1 MVLKLSSVAHIL
13 RFKSLSAR
21 SLLKDID
28 GERLM
33 KIVVGFFVVSCFFGG
48 SFFFF
53 YRIFNYLS
61 GLQDIGLLLINK
73 IITLG
78 FLAIFI
84 MLVISNIVTS
94 ITTLYRSRETT
105 HLISTPISHTDVF
118 TVKFIDNIFFSTW
131 AVLLLGMPII
141 FAYGIVR
148 NFEFWHYIYTIM
160 FALLPFII
168 IPACLGVAFSMIMFR
183 LSRSISPRLM
193 ILSFG
198 SILFLAVVLYF
209 KFGQPSSLA
218 FNVIS
223 DWRVLNRY
231 LGSMGA
237 TSFAFL
243 PSYWMSEVLR
253 TISLGEG
260 KSLLSY
266 ILALISTAV
275 LFVNLIFRMAH
286 YLYYDSWL
294 ASAESGGQKKT
305 AVARSVRRISFFMM
319 PRWLKSDFK
328 AVLQKDLR
336 IFIREPAQWAQFT
349 VLLVLLVIYLVNL
362 KYFPTDVKDSYWK
375 TLIGFGNFAF
385 TGFILATL
393 SIRFVFPNISLEGR
407 AFWSIISSPM
417 PIRRLFWVKFWS
429 AFIIFLLISE
439 MLAFF
444 SNIMLGLRGVL
455 MMLTFVSV
463 LLMSISLT
471 SLAVGMG
478 AIFPRFEERNPGKI
492 ASSMGGMVATIL
504 SLLYVGFMV
513 VIAALPAHRYSLYK
527 MDPSIPFPAFE
538 VSLAIGLML
547 LLNLTAIIIPLR
559 LGLRSLKRRD
569 Y

>member
-1 MVLKLSSVAHIL
+1 
-13 RFKSLSAR
+13 
-21 SLLKDID
+21 
-28 GERLM
+28 
-33 KIVVGFFVVSCFFGG
+33 
-48 SFFFF
+48 
-53 YRIFNYLS
+53 
-61 GLQDIGLLLINK
+61 
-73 IITLG
+73 
-78 FLAIFI
+78 
-84 MLVISNIVTS
+84 
-94 ITTLYRSRETT
+94 
-105 HLISTPISHTDVF
+105 
-118 TVKFIDNIFFSTW
+118 
-131 AVLLLGMPII
+131 
-141 FAYGIVR
+141 
-148 NFEFWHYIYTIM
+148 
-160 FALLPFII
+160 
-168 IPACLGVAFSMIMFR
+168 
-183 LSRSISPRLM
+183 
-193 ILSFG
+193 
-198 SILFLAVVLYF
+198 
-209 KFGQPSSLA
+209 LA
-218 FNVIS
+218 FNVVS

-253 TISLGEG
+253 SISPGEG

-266 ILALISTAV
+266 ILALISTTI
-275 LFVNLIFRMAH
+275 LFLNLVFKLAH
-286 YLYYDSWL
+286 RLYYDSWL
-294 ASAESGGQKKT
+294 ASAETRGQKKA
-305 AVARSVRRISFFMM
+305 AVVRAAREISFFKM
-319 PRWLKSDFK
+319 PKWLKSDFK

-407 AFWSIISSPM
+407 SFWSIISSPM

-439 MLAFF
+439 VLAFF
-444 SNIMLGLRGVL
+444 SNIMLGLRG
-455 MMLTFVSV
+455 MMMLLTFVSV

-504 SLLYVGFMV
+504 SLVYVGFMV
-513 VIAALPAHRYSLYK
+513 IIAALPAHRYSLHK
-527 MDPSIPFPAFE
+527 MDPAMPFPMFE
-538 VSLAIGLML
+538 VSLAMGLML

-559 LGLRSLKRRD
+559 LGLQSLKKRD

>member
-1 MVLKLSSVAHIL
+1 
-13 RFKSLSAR
+13 
-21 SLLKDID
+21 
-28 GERLM
+28 M
-33 KIVVGFFVVSCFFGG
+33 KIVVGAFVISCFFGG

-84 MLVISNIVTS
+84 MLIISNIVTS
-94 ITTLYRSRETT
+94 ITTLYRSRETA
-105 HLISTPISHTDVF
+105 HLISTPIPHKDVF
-118 TVKFIDNIFFSTW
+118 TVKFIDNVLFSTW

-148 NFEFWHYIYTIM
+148 NFEFWHYIYTIL

-168 IPACLGVAFSMIMFR
+168 IPACLGVTFSIFMFR
-183 LSRSISPRLM
+183 LSKSISPRLL
-193 ILSFG
+193 ILSFS
-198 SILFLAVVLYF
+198 SILFLGVVIYF

-266 ILALISTAV
+266 ILALISTTI
-275 LFVNLIFRMAH
+275 LLVNLVFRLAH
-286 YLYYDSWL
+286 YLYYESWL
-294 ASAESGGQKKT
+294 ASAETRGQKKAAAART
-305 AVARSVRRISFFMM
+305 AREISFFKM
-319 PRWLKSDFK
+319 PGWLKSDFK

-407 AFWSIISSPM
+407 SFWSIISSPM

-439 MLAFF
+439 VLAFF
-444 SNIMLGLRGVL
+444 SNIMLGLRGTL

-471 SLAVGMG
+471 SLAVGLG
-478 AIFPRFEERNPGKI
+478 AIFPRFEESNPGKI
-492 ASSMGGMVATIL
+492 ASSMGGMVATVL
-504 SLLYVGFMV
+504 SLIYVGFMV
-513 VIAALPAHRYSLYK
+513 IIAALPAHRYSLHK
-527 MDPSIPFPAFE
+527 MDPNTPFPMFE
-538 VSLAIGLML
+538 VSLAMGLLL
-547 LLNLTAIIIPLR
+547 LLNLTAIIIPLK
-559 LGLRSLKRRD
+559 LGLQSLKKRD

>member
-1 MVLKLSSVAHIL
+1 MQGM
-13 RFKSLSAR
+13 
-21 SLLKDID
+21 D

-33 KIVVGFFVVSCFFGG
+33 KILVGLFVISCFFGG

-61 GLQDIGLLLINK
+61 GLRDIGLLLINK
-73 IITLG
+73 IISLG
-78 FLAIFI
+78 FLAIFM
-84 MLVISNIVTS
+84 MLIISNIVTS
-94 ITTLYRSRETT
+94 ITTLYRSRETA
-105 HLISTPISHTDVF
+105 HLISTPASHMDVF

-131 AVLLLGMPII
+131 AVLLLGMPIV

-148 NFEFWHYIYTIM
+148 NFEFWHYVYTIL

-168 IPACLGVAFSMIMFR
+168 IPACLGVAFSMFMFR
-183 LSRSISPRLM
+183 LSKTISPRLL
-193 ILSFG
+193 ILSF
-198 SILFLAVVLYF
+198 SSVLFLAVVLYF

-243 PSYWMSEVLR
+243 PSFWMSEVMR

-260 KSLLSY
+260 KSLLPY
-266 ILALISTAV
+266 ILALISTAI
-275 LFVNLIFRMAH
+275 LFVNLVFRLAS
-286 YLYYDSWL
+286 YLYYNSWL
-294 ASAESGGQKKT
+294 ASMETTGRKKVST
-305 AVARSVRRISFFMM
+305 AKFAREVSFFKM
-319 PRWLKSDFK
+319 PGWLKSDFK
-328 AVLQKDLR
+328 AVLAKDLK
-336 IFIREPAQWAQFT
+336 IFVREPAQWAQFT

-362 KYFPTDVKDSYWK
+362 KYFPTDVRDSYWK

-393 SIRFVFPNISLEGR
+393 SIRFVFPNISLEGKP
-407 AFWSIISSPM
+407 FWSIISSPM

-439 MLAFF
+439 VLAFF
-444 SNIMLGLRGVL
+444 SNIMLGLRGML
-455 MMLTFVSV
+455 MMLTFISV

-471 SLAVGMG
+471 SLAVGLG

-492 ASSMGGMVATIL
+492 ASSMGGMVATVL
-504 SLLYVGFMV
+504 SLIYVGFMV
-513 VIAALPAHRYSLYK
+513 VIAALPAHRFSLYK
-527 MDPSIPFPAFE
+527 INPGTPFPLFE
-538 VSLAIGLML
+538 VSIALGLML
-547 LLNLTAIIIPLR
+547 LLNLTAIVIPLK
-559 LGLRSLKRRD
+559 LGLHSLKSRD

>member
-1 MVLKLSSVAHIL
+1 MLRYKSV
-13 RFKSLSAR
+13 SAG
-21 SLLKDID
+21 SFFQNID
-28 GERLM
+28 GERMM
-33 KIVVGFFVVSCFFGG
+33 KIIVGLFVITCFFGG

-53 YRIFNYLS
+53 YRIFNYLG

-73 IITLG
+73 IISLG

-84 MLVISNIVTS
+84 MLIISNIVTS
-94 ITTLYRSRETT
+94 ITTLYRSRETSF
-105 HLISTPISHTDVF
+105 LISTPASHNDVF

-148 NFEFWHYIYTIM
+148 DFRFWHYIYTIL

-168 IPACLGVAFSMIMFR
+168 IPACLGVVFSMIMFR
-183 LSRSISPRLM
+183 LSKSISPRLM
-193 ILSFG
+193 LLSFG
-198 SILFLAVVLYF
+198 SVLFLVIVLYF

-243 PSYWMSEVLR
+243 PSFWMSEVLR
-253 TISLGEG
+253 TISAGEG
-260 KSLLSY
+260 KLLLTY
-266 ILALISTAV
+266 ILALISTMI
-275 LFVNLIFRMAH
+275 LFLNLVFRLAH
-286 YLYYDSWL
+286 RLYYESWL
-294 ASAESGGQKKT
+294 ASGETRGGKMTRKVKT
-305 AVARSVRRISFFMM
+305 SRSIPFFRM
-319 PRWLKSDFK
+319 PEWLPSDFK
-328 AVLQKDLR
+328 SVLRKDLK

-349 VLLVLLVIYLVNL
+349 VLLALLAIYLVNL
-362 KYFPTDVKDSYWK
+362 KYFPTDVRDSYWK

-407 AFWSIISSPM
+407 SFWAIISSPM
-417 PIRRLFWVKFWS
+417 PVRRLFWVKFWS
-429 AFIIFLLISE
+429 AFIIFLFISE
-439 MLAFF
+439 VLAFV
-444 SNIMLGLRGVL
+444 SNIMLGLRGTL
-455 MMLTFVSV
+455 MVLTFISV

-478 AIFPRFEERNPGKI
+478 AIYPRFEERNPGKI
-492 ASSMGGMVATIL
+492 ASSMGGMVATVL
-504 SLLYVGFMV
+504 SLIYVGLMV
-513 VIAALPAHRYSLYK
+513 SIAALPAHRYSVCK
-527 MDPSIPFPAFE
+527 MDPTLPFPVFE
-538 VSLAIGLML
+538 VSLAVGLMFV
-547 LLNLTAIIIPLR
+547 LNLTTITIPLK
-559 LGLRSLKRRD
+559 LGLRSLKNRD

>member
-1 MVLKLSSVAHIL
+1 MSNISLMLRYKSV
-13 RFKSLSAR
+13 SAG
-21 SLLKDID
+21 SFFQNID
-28 GERLM
+28 GERMM
-33 KIVVGFFVVSCFFGG
+33 KIIVGFFVVTCFFGG

-53 YRIFNYLS
+53 YRIFNYLG

-73 IITLG
+73 IISLG

-84 MLVISNIVTS
+84 MLIISNIVTS
-94 ITTLYRSRETT
+94 ITTLYRSRETSF
-105 HLISTPISHTDVF
+105 LISTPASHSDVF

-148 NFEFWHYIYTIM
+148 DFRFWHYIYTIL

-168 IPACLGVAFSMIMFR
+168 IPACLGVAFSMLMFR
-183 LSRSISPRLM
+183 LSKSISPRLLL
-193 ILSFG
+193 LSFS
-198 SILFLAVVLYF
+198 SILFLIIVLYF

-243 PSYWMSEVLR
+243 PSFWISEILR
-253 TISLGEG
+253 TISAGEG
-260 KSLLSY
+260 KSLLTY
-266 ILALISTAV
+266 ILALISTMI
-275 LFVNLIFRMAH
+275 LFLNLVFRLAH
-286 YLYYDSWL
+286 YLYYESWL
-294 ASAESGGQKKT
+294 ASAETRGSKITMKAKT
-305 AVARSVRRISFFMM
+305 SRSIPFFRM
-319 PRWLKSDFK
+319 PGWLPSDFR
-328 AVLQKDLR
+328 AVLRKDLK

-349 VLLVLLVIYLVNL
+349 VLLALLAIYLVNL
-362 KYFPTDVKDSYWK
+362 KYFPTDVRDSYWK

-407 AFWSIISSPM
+407 SFWAIISSPM
-417 PIRRLFWVKFWS
+417 PVRRLFWVKFWS
-429 AFIIFLLISE
+429 AFIIFLFISE
-439 MLAFF
+439 VLAFV
-444 SNIMLGLRGVL
+444 SNIMLGLRGML
-455 MMLTFVSV
+455 MILTFISV

-478 AIFPRFEERNPGKI
+478 AVYPRFEERNPGKI
-492 ASSMGGMVATIL
+492 ASSMGGMVATVL
-504 SLLYVGFMV
+504 SLIYVGLMV
-513 VIAALPAHRYSLYK
+513 SIAALPAHRYSVFK
-527 MDPSIPFPAFE
+527 MDPTLPFPVFE
-538 VSLAIGLML
+538 VSLAAGLMFI
-547 LLNLTAIIIPLR
+547 LNLTTITVPLK
-559 LGLRSLKRRD
+559 LGLRSLKNRD

>member
-1 MVLKLSSVAHIL
+1 
-13 RFKSLSAR
+13 
-21 SLLKDID
+21 
-28 GERLM
+28 
-33 KIVVGFFVVSCFFGG
+33 
-48 SFFFF
+48 
-53 YRIFNYLS
+53 
-61 GLQDIGLLLINK
+61 
-73 IITLG
+73 
-78 FLAIFI
+78 
-84 MLVISNIVTS
+84 
-94 ITTLYRSRETT
+94 
-105 HLISTPISHTDVF
+105 
-118 TVKFIDNIFFSTW
+118 
-131 AVLLLGMPII
+131 
-141 FAYGIVR
+141 
-148 NFEFWHYIYTIM
+148 
-160 FALLPFII
+160 
-168 IPACLGVAFSMIMFR
+168 
-183 LSRSISPRLM
+183 M

-198 SILFLAVVLYF
+198 SILFLGVVLYF

-218 FNVIS
+218 FNVVS

-253 TISLGEG
+253 AISLGEG

-266 ILALISTAV
+266 ILALISTTI
-275 LFVNLIFRMAH
+275 LFVNLVFRLAH
-286 YLYYDSWL
+286 YQYYDSWL
-294 ASAESGGQKKT
+294 ASAETRGQKKA
-305 AVARSVRRISFFMM
+305 AVVRSARDISFFKM
-319 PRWLKSDFK
+319 PGWLKSDFK

-336 IFIREPAQWAQFT
+336 IFVREPAQWAQFT
-349 VLLVLLVIYLVNL
+349 VLLVLLIIYLVNL

-407 AFWSIISSPM
+407 SFWSIISSPM

-439 MLAFF
+439 VLAFF
-444 SNIMLGLRGVL
+444 SNIMLGLRGTM

-478 AIFPRFEERNPGKI
+478 AIFPRFDERNPGKI

-504 SLLYVGFMV
+504 SLIYVGFMV
-513 VIAALPAHRYSLYK
+513 IIAALPAHRYSLHK
-527 MDPSIPFPAFE
+527 MDPSMPFPMFE
-538 VSLAIGLML
+538 VSLAMGLML
-547 LLNLTAIIIPLR
+547 LLNLTAIIIPLK
-559 LGLRSLKRRD
+559 LGLQSLKRRD